1 MSCVRLQRSS
11 CMHSQMRVPIA
22 LVSSTAWLQSIERVV
37 SLPALPSLQPQPDQ
51 PLASCNQFERVWS
64 FDPAEWLVR
73 AAVLPV
79 QPNGSKEGL
88 LGW

>member
-1 MSCVRLQRSS
+1 
-11 CMHSQMRVPIA
+11 MHSQMCVLIA
-22 LVSSTAWLQSIERVV
+22 LVSSTPWLQSCQRLH
-37 SLPALPSLQPQPDQ
+37 SLPSPSLQPKPDQ

-73 AAVLPV
+73 AAVLSV
-79 QPNGSKEGL
+79 QQMDARKL